1 MGTPAG
7 DDRAGIAAGAG
18 TTGSLSDAMLR
29 LPVAYA
35 EALRLEGEHTGR
47 ATMADRLGVPVESV
61 EPLLV
66 LARAKLC
73 SLLAEAE
80 DA

>member
-1 MGTPAG
+1 M
-7 DDRAGIAAGAG
+7 R
-18 TTGSLSDAMLR
+18 
-29 LPVAYA
+29 
-35 EALRLEGEHTGR
+35 LRLEGEHTGR